1 MLRLGR
7 CSGFFSGCG
16 ARASHRRGFSCCE
29 AQALQGERASGVTV
43 RGPRSCSSWT
53 LEYRLSSRGAW
64 AYWIFPDQRSDSCL
78 LHWQVDS
85 FPLNHQGSL
94 VLWLFDA
101 VVLTAALLPVPGSV
115 LPPVR
120 WSSWPAG
127 QLFIY
132 TKALPRE
139 FGMDMYTLL
148 YLKWTYHRTQAGRS
162 YPTSK
167 VRSSGCALLEQP

>member
-1 MLRLGR
+1 M
-7 CSGFFSGCG
+7 
-16 ARASHRRGFSCCE
+16 
-29 AQALQGERASGVTV
+29 V

-85 FPLNHQGSL
+85 FPLNQQGSPAS
-94 VLWLFDA
+94 WLLDA
-101 VVLTAALLPVPGSV
+101 VVLTAALLPVQALHSPSELV
-115 LPPVR
+115 LVA
-120 WSSWPAG
+120 STSAV
-127 QLFIY
+127 IY

-148 YLKWTYHRTQAGRS
+148 YLKWTYHRIQAGRS